1 MKYLKKAVILGLTIT
16 TVGSAVSPVT
26 NVFASEAIEAYNSS
40 KNSIELDKY
49 FNDLSDSK
57 KAEFRELVKGANL
70 SPNEQLQILKEKYDS
85 DREIAP
91 RWKTAVIKKVAK
103 WLAAKAGEKSI
114 ADITN
119 YLFEWQDNLEQGA
132 ENWLVDHGWN
142 RTAAHWT
149 VKTASF
155 IFL

>member
-1 MKYLKKAVILGLTIT
+1 MKSFNKAVILSLTFVTI
-16 TVGSAVSPVT
+16 GSSLSPVT
-26 NVFASEAIEAYNSS
+26 NVFASELSS
-40 KNSIELDKY
+40 VSISNENKDFDKY
-49 FNDLSDSK
+49 YNDLSDSK
-57 KAEFRELVKGANL
+57 KDEFRSLVKDANL
-70 SPNEQLQILKEKYDS
+70 SPDEQLQILKEKYEA
-85 DREIAP
+85 DREATP
-91 RWKTAVIKKVAK
+91 RWKTAVVKKVAK

-132 ENWLVDHGWN
+132 ENWLVAHGWN
-142 RTAAHWT
+142 QTAAHWT